1 MSKTDKKS
9 AGAASGIGVDRRWHL
24 ARTPLEVRLTEL
36 EYALMRAGESF
47 WRWNS
52 ECLAMSAEVE
62 ANGPENVLLHVIRM
76 NDRPKTAKELARLT
90 NREDMPNIQYGLR
103 KLIKAGLIEREG
115 TARTGIVYSVTEKGR
130 QVTDRYADVR
140 RQLLVALLGR
150 LDDPERAFAEAESTL
165 EVLTGLYDRA
175 ALSAATHRRG

>member
-1 MSKTDKKS
+1 MTKVKPVSTQ
-9 AGAASGIGVDRRWHL
+9 ASDNVDRRWHL

-47 WRWNS
+47 ARWQV
-52 ECLAMSAEVE
+52 ECLAMSGAVA

-103 KLIKAGLIEREG
+103 KLLKAGLIHREG
-115 TARTGIVYSVTEKGR
+115 SARSGIVYSVTDSGR
-130 QVTDRYADVR
+130 AVTERYAEVR
-140 RQLLVALLGR
+140 RQLLMALVGR
-150 LDDPERAFAEAESTL
+150 LDEPEAAFAEAESTL

-175 ALSAATHRRG
+175 ALAAATHRRG